1 VSESPP
7 ATEAGKTSGS
17 GSGQEEKAKRCATL
31 LIRGGAGTGKSTAL
45 RQRVAGLAGSDPAG
59 PVGDQ
64 PLDPSRIAVI
74 ASTGRSA
81 VAHRTQL
88 EEILPGPYESLS
100 VFTWEELA
108 GEILRQH
115 PIEAGLGP
123 NFEVI
128 GAAERLAMLLARVD
142 DLPLRDHQIRGNP
155 AGLLRELMIGI
166 DRAKREGTDGG
177 DLAGLI
183 EVHDRILAAADLI
196 DQNELPRIAATLLED
211 QAIASQVVTRYP
223 HLVIDELEDLHP
235 ARAALLK
242 GLAAAGPE
250 SVTAAIDPSR
260 AIYGPG
266 AEERFR
272 ATFPDQEEIT
282 LENAWRMS
290 SVRIKAARA
299 ALGPGPLPEGAWLA
313 SGDEGSVRYWRPVS
327 PRAEAQAVAREVEH
341 QIGAGTAP
349 EDLAVAVPDVNSQGG
364 GIAGA
369 LAERGIPARLGGGAA
384 LFRQPEVRDTIAW
397 LRALCDPT
405 DSRAVTRAL
414 MRPPTELRSIDLARL
429 TQISKR
435 RKLDLVSACEAAL
448 ESPQMAPEA
457 RQRIEAFLG
466 LYRAAAGAL
475 DTRRPDAY
483 VRRLIERIGFRRQR
497 LFAARP
503 EIAERLLG
511 LSRLAAIA
519 TDYSRRDPN
528 ASVREFTGFLEA
540 LAEGALEPAG
550 GPVLPGVGS
559 VTVVNLDMLK
569 GGEWARIW
577 VLGLERP
584 FGIVRT
590 PGPGLGQ
597 EPIHPGGPETARV
610 AVATALT
617 SAREEV
623 VLSRAGD
630 LEPDPVA
637 AILDATG
644 GLEEI
649 HEEELFGPAEDVAAT
664 YRNLLGEVIEASW
677 KTGSELNEPRLDTA
691 LDLNRAIA
699 RYLELLKLAAL
710 AQRDGTAT
718 DAEAVEALNG
728 LLAQIA
734 TPEQQAELDAST
746 LDPYL
751 LAAERE
757 RGVRQTLANSRSEP
771 SLDPFLP
778 RRGDDLR
785 LSATDLDMYL
795 TCPLKY
801 KFARVFGI
809 PTPPT
814 INMRF
819 GILIHNVLQRFHET
833 ELSGPS
839 PTGEDG
845 LTRLLA
851 LLDEGWRRGGFGESH
866 DELQFLDRAREAM
879 RTYWQNE
886 EQADS
891 RPAFLERQF
900 EFKVGPHF
908 LRGRVDRVD
917 HSPAGGYEVIDYK
930 TGQRVDSSRHGGDIQ
945 LALYRLGAQEAWG
958 IEPQAGSY
966 YYVLEGEKVEVAAAP
981 DDRER
986 VERTVL
992 EVGEGI
998 LGQDFE
1004 PRPSPAV
1011 CGWCDFKLVCPAAE
1025 A

>member
-1 VSESPP
+1 MSDPSTRSVAESDPGP
-7 ATEAGKTSGS
+7 GRERVRRHGS
-17 GSGQEEKAKRCATL
+17 GVL

-45 RQRVAGLAGSDPAG
+45 RERVLQ
-59 PVGDQ
+59 VGEKG
-64 PLDPSRIAVI
+64 LDPSRVALI

-81 VAHRTQL
+81 AAHRLRL
-88 EEILPGPYESLS
+88 EEDLPGPYESLS
-100 VFTWEELA
+100 VFTWEGLA
-108 GEILRQH
+108 EEILRH
-115 PIEAGLGP
+115 RPVEAGLGP
-123 NFEVI
+123 TFEVV

-142 DLPLRDHQIRGNP
+142 ELPLRNHEIRGNP
-155 AGLLRELMIGI
+155 AGLLRELLVGI
-166 DRAKREGTDGG
+166 DRAKRQGEDGG
-177 DLAGLI
+177 ELAELI
-183 EVHDRILAAADLI
+183 ELHDSLLAAADLL
-196 DQNELPRIAATLLED
+196 DRNDLPRIVARLLED
-211 QAIASQVVTRYP
+211 KALAEEVTARYP

-235 ARAALLK
+235 ARAGLLHRLAPA
-242 GLAAAGPE
+242 GLE
-250 SVTAAIDPSR
+250 SVVASFDPSR

-266 AEERFR
+266 AEQRFLE
-272 ATFPDQEEIT
+272 AFPEPDEFVLDE
-282 LENAWRMS
+282 AWRMS
-290 SVRIKAARA
+290 DLRIKAARA
-299 ALGPGPLPEGAWLA
+299 ALGSGPLPEGDWEAK
-313 SGDEGSVRYWRPVS
+313 GDEGSVRYWRPAS
-327 PRAEAQAVAREVEH
+327 PRAEAQAAAREVEL
-341 QIGAGTAP
+341 QIASGIAP
-349 EDLAVAVPDVNSQGG
+349 EELAIAVPDVNSQGG
-364 GIAGA
+364 GVVGA
-369 LAERGIPARLGGGAA
+369 LAERGIPARPGGGAA

-397 LRALCDPT
+397 LRALTDPT
-405 DSRAVTRAL
+405 DARAVTRAL
-414 MRPPTELRSIDLARL
+414 MRPPTELRSLDLAKL

-435 RKLDLVSACEAAL
+435 RKLDMISACEASL

-457 RQRIEAFLG
+457 RQRIEAFLT
-466 LYRAAAGAL
+466 LYRAAAGAV

-503 EIAERLLG
+503 ETAERLLG
-511 LSRLAAIA
+511 LSRLAEIA
-519 TDYSRRDPN
+519 TDFSRRDPN
-528 ASVREFTGFLEA
+528 ASVREFTGFLIA
-540 LAEGALEPAG
+540 LTEGGLEPAG
-550 GPVLPGVGS
+550 GPVLPGVGA
-559 VTVVNLDMLK
+559 VPVLNLDMLK
-569 GGEWARIW
+569 GGEWTRIW

-584 FGIVRT
+584 FGTIRT
-590 PGPGLGQ
+590 PGPGIGDD
-597 EPIHPGGPETARV
+597 PTHPGGPESARI

-630 LEPDPVA
+630 AEPDPVA
-637 AILDATG
+637 AILEATG
-644 GLEEI
+644 GLEEV
-649 HEEELFGPAEDVAAT
+649 HEEELFGPDEDVAAT
-664 YRNLLGEVIEASW
+664 YRTMLGEVIEASW

-691 LDLNRAIA
+691 FDVNRAVA

-710 AQRDGTAT
+710 AQRDDGAS
-718 DAEAVEALNG
+718 DEEAIEAVNG

-734 TPEQQAELDAST
+734 TPEQLAELDAST

-751 LAAERE
+751 LATERE
-757 RGVRQTLANSRSEP
+757 RGMRQGLADSRVEP
-771 SLDPFLP
+771 SLDAFLP

-814 INMRF
+814 VNMRF
-819 GILIHNVLQRFHET
+819 GILIHNVLQRFHEA
-833 ELSGPS
+833 ELAGKDHS
-839 PTGEDG
+839 EDG
-845 LTRLLA
+845 LATLMA
-851 LLDEGWRRGGFGESH
+851 LLDEGWRRGGFGNSN

-879 RTYWQNE
+879 RAYWRNE
-886 EQADS
+886 KS
-891 RPAFLERQF
+891 SKSKPAFLERQF
-900 EFKVGPHF
+900 EFRIGSHF

-917 HSPAGGYEVIDYK
+917 QDPEGNFEVIDYK

-945 LALYRLGAQEAWG
+945 LALYRLGAREAWG
-958 IEPQAGSY
+958 IEPAAGSY
-966 YYVLEGEKVEVAAAP
+966 YYVLEGEKVEVESSP

-992 EVGEGI
+992 EVGEGV